1 MPHFF
6 RKAIIEVTRETGRL
20 SDINNQTKSTM
31 TKTQIVWA
39 TVGVVA
45 GALLLAFVYQQFSGS
60 QETNSDDER
69 YINSA
74 PRKND
79 AEMTQKEEVIA
90 VPETINSISAD
101 IEGETALDTSA
112 MEREESGESS
122 QIEADSQSV
131 NNLGTSYDEN
141 NL

>member
-1 MPHFF
+1 
-6 RKAIIEVTRETGRL
+6 
-20 SDINNQTKSTM
+20 M
-31 TKTQIVWA
+31 TKTQIVW
-39 TVGVVA
+39 TTIGVVA
-45 GALLLAFVYQQFSGS
+45 SALLLAFVYQQFTGS

-69 YINSA
+69 YMNSA

-90 VPETINSISAD
+90 VPDTINSISAD

-112 MEREESGESS
+112 MEREESGESA
-122 QIEADSQSV
+122 QVEADSQSV